1 MKNLLYK
8 ELNLSI
14 HKFYFILPII
24 LGALMFIPYW
34 IYSFVFMY
42 FFWITIP
49 QVFGS
54 YNSNQDYNFIGALP
68 VERKDIVNSKA
79 MSIFILELLHVL
91 FALVFGSIHNWVYEI
106 YNPFLDINLTF
117 FGVGIGMFGV
127 FNVIF
132 LPLYFKTGHFFG
144 KPLIYANIAILIYG
158 FIFEFG
164 AIRYQWVRDLL
175 EGSYVSQLLPFAIL
189 SLMGILL
196 SLLAVKLSQTNFSKL
211 DI

>member
-14 HKFYFILPII
+14 HKFYFILPSI

-91 FALVFGSIHNWVYEI
+91 FALVFGFIHNYVYEL

-132 LPLYFKTGHFFG
+132 LPLYFKTAHFFG

-175 EGSYVSQLLPFAIL
+175 EGSFTSQILPFTL
-189 SLMGILL
+189 LTLMGVLL
-196 SLLAVKLSQTNFSKL
+196 SLLAVKLSQMKFSKL

>member
-91 FALVFGSIHNWVYEI
+91 FALVFGFIHNYVYEL

-132 LPLYFKTGHFFG
+132 LPLYFKTAHFFG

-175 EGSYVSQLLPFAIL
+175 EGSFTSQILPFTL
-189 SLMGILL
+189 LTLMGVLL
-196 SLLAVKLSQTNFSKL
+196 SLLAVKLSQMNFSKL

>member
-91 FALVFGSIHNWVYEI
+91 FALVFGFIHNYVYEL

-132 LPLYFKTGHFFG
+132 LPLYFKSAHFFG

-175 EGSYVSQLLPFAIL
+175 EGSFRSQILPFTL
-189 SLMGILL
+189 LTLMGVLL
-196 SLLAVKLSQTNFSKL
+196 SLLAVKLSQMNFSKL